1 MTVSTAA
8 LGGVVGCPWCHHR
21 FRAESAVA
29 DSTGGSAG
37 RSDRVPIAAPPTAA
51 SSREGGDER
60 RGTPAN
66 QPDLASGQSRAAE
79 IANRWRPV
87 DGSQPERALPPPP
100 GIPASQTVEKKKKQ
114 SEAGIPGDLG
124 KGRPLQ
130 RAAEAEKPPQAH
142 RGKAQGSNSP
152 QPHPASAPCPAP
164 REDSRR
170 ETAHP
175 PATGL
180 IPAAAPRSATPAAD
194 STPRKKATMRILSEP
209 AEPTWT
215 LSADGTLPALHL
227 EESEMQ
233 NPAGGRRSFNW
244 VFLVVLLCTSMT
256 VSLAL
261 VLVEPQ
267 SGQLGE
273 VRVQDA
279 ARRVLMDEYIPSLN
293 PESPPAEY
301 QVLLREAIRAHNTG
315 NFDRERELYRQLL
328 RLLYAYSDRSPYE
341 GLTGSAT
348 RDRKLEE
355 QLRILLRE

>member
-1 MTVSTAA
+1 
-8 LGGVVGCPWCHHR
+8 
-21 FRAESAVA
+21 
-29 DSTGGSAG
+29 
-37 RSDRVPIAAPPTAA
+37 
-51 SSREGGDER
+51 
-60 RGTPAN
+60 
-66 QPDLASGQSRAAE
+66 
-79 IANRWRPV
+79 
-87 DGSQPERALPPPP
+87 
-100 GIPASQTVEKKKKQ
+100 
-114 SEAGIPGDLG
+114 
-124 KGRPLQ
+124 
-130 RAAEAEKPPQAH
+130 
-142 RGKAQGSNSP
+142 
-152 QPHPASAPCPAP
+152 
-164 REDSRR
+164 
-170 ETAHP
+170 
-175 PATGL
+175 
-180 IPAAAPRSATPAAD
+180 
-194 STPRKKATMRILSEP
+194 
-209 AEPTWT
+209 
-215 LSADGTLPALHL
+215 
-227 EESEMQ
+227 MQ